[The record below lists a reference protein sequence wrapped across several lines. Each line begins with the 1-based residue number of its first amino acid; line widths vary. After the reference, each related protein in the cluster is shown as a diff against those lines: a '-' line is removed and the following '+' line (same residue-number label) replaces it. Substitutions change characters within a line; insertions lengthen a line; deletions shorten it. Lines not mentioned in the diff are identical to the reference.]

1 MFRRFSVN
9 FALFSMV
16 LDAILVAL
24 SLFLATLIRPSMSRL
39 PLIAYI
45 PYPLQIPAVLY
56 GLFPVTWV
64 AVFSLM
70 SVYDG
75 RRNLQLSDELGNL
88 TLGTILAGVS
98 QAGAL
103 YLSFRDVS
111 RFLYLVFLLISFV
124 FMVAWRLIYR
134 LTTQSRSLRKNH
146 LRQVLI
152 IGAGTVGRRLQ
163 EQVLKNPVL
172 GLTIAGFLDD
182 DPTKREHNPD
192 ICGTTS
198 DACRVVEE
206 KQIDDVVIA
215 LPLSAYQKINTLIKN
230 LHTQPVKLWVI
241 PGYFQMAL
249 HKAAVEE
256 FAGIPMLD
264 LRAPALNDY
273 QRLVKR
279 AFDLL
284 VTLLLMPAALLLMG
298 IIAIAIR
305 LEGEGKVLFKQERMG
320 ENGRL
325 FAMYKF
331 RTMVPDAE
339 TLRSQVEQ
347 QDGEGHIL
355 YKLPNDPRVTRV
367 GRFLRRT
374 SLDELPQLF
383 NILKGEMSLVGPRPE
398 LPYLADHY
406 EPWQRKRFAVP
417 QGLTGWWQ
425 INGRSDLPMH
435 LNTEYDLYYVQNYS
449 ILLDIEIIIKTLWV
463 VFKRKGAY

>member
-9 FALFSMV
+9 FALFSMA
-16 LDAILVAL
+16 LDAVLVAI
-24 SLFLATLIRPSMSRL
+24 SLFIATLIRPSLSSL
-39 PLIAYI
+39 PLIADI
-45 PYPLQIPAVLY
+45 PYPLYTPAVLY
-56 GLFPVTWV
+56 VLFPFAWV
-64 AVFSLM
+64 SVYSLM
-70 SVYDG
+70 SIYDG

-98 QAGAL
+98 LAGAL

-111 RFLYLVFLLISFV
+111 RFLFLVFLTFSFIFV
-124 FMVAWRLIYR
+124 IAWRLAYR
-134 LTTQSRSLRKNH
+134 LITESRSIRKNH
-146 LRQVLI
+146 LRNVLI
-152 IGAGTVGRRLQ
+152 IGAGTVGRELQ
-163 EQVLKNPVL
+163 DQILKNPVL
-172 GLTIAGFLDD
+172 GLKVSGFLDD
-182 DPTKREHNPD
+182 SPAKRQQHKD
-192 ICGTTS
+192 ICGKTS
-198 DACRVVEE
+198 DACQQVAE

-215 LPLSAYQKINTLIKN
+215 LPLSAHQKINDLIRE
-230 LHTQPVKLWVI
+230 LHSQPVKLWVI
-241 PGYFQMAL
+241 PDYFQMAL

-279 AFDLL
+279 AFDLSITFL
-284 VTLLLMPAALLLMG
+284 SMPAALLLMG
-298 IIAIAIR
+298 AIAIAIR
-305 LEGEGKVLFKQERMG
+305 LEKNGKILFKQERMG

-331 RTMVPDAE
+331 RTMVSNAE
-339 TLRSQVEQ
+339 ELRPQIERR
-347 QDGEGHIL
+347 DEEGHIIH
-355 YKLPNDPRVTRV
+355 KLPDDPRVTRF

-383 NILKGEMSLVGPRPE
+383 NILKGDMSLVGPRPE
-398 LPYLADHY
+398 LPYLVDLY

-449 ILLDIEIIIKTLWV
+449 IFLDIEILIKTLWV
-463 VFKRKGAY
+463 VFRRKGAF

>member
-16 LDAILVAL
+16 LDALLVVTSLLLATIIRPLLSDLPLVAFI
-24 SLFLATLIRPSMSRL
+24 S
-39 PLIAYI
+39 
-45 PYPLQIPAVLY
+45 YPLHIPGTLY
-56 GLFPVTWV
+56 VIFPTAWV
-64 AVFSLM
+64 AVYSLM

-75 RRNLQLSDELGNL
+75 RRNLQLSDELASL

-98 QAGAL
+98 LAGAL

-111 RFLYLVFLLISFV
+111 RFLFLMFLLICFL
-124 FMVAWRLIYR
+124 FMVAWRVAFR
-134 LTTQSRSLRKNH
+134 LVNQSRAARISHQRT
-146 LRQVLI
+146 VLI
-152 IGAGTVGRRLQ
+152 IGAGTTGRQLQ
-163 EQVLKNPVL
+163 NQILKNPVT
-172 GLTIAGFLDD
+172 GLKIAGFLDD
-182 DPTKREHNPD
+182 NPDKRHQNRD
-192 ICGTTS
+192 ICGTTA
-198 DACRVVEE
+198 DACRVLAE
-206 KQIDDVVIA
+206 KQVDDVVIA
-215 LPLSAYQKINTLIKN
+215 LPVSAHQKINNLIKDLYN
-230 LHTQPVKLWVI
+230 QPVKLWVI

-279 AFDLL
+279 AFDLTITIL
-284 VTLLLMPAALLLMG
+284 VLPLALLLMG
-298 IIAIAIR
+298 IIALLIR
-305 LEGEGKVLFKQERMG
+305 LEGGGKILFKQERLG

-331 RTMVPDAE
+331 RSMVPNAE
-339 TLRSQVEQ
+339 ELRSQVEKR
-347 QDGEGHIL
+347 DAKGHLIH
-355 YKLPNDPRVTRV
+355 KLPNDPRVTHL

-383 NILKGEMSLVGPRPE
+383 NILKGDMSWVGPRPE
-398 LPYLADHY
+398 LPYLVDLY
-406 EPWQRKRFAVP
+406 EPWQRKRFAIP

-449 ILLDIEIIIKTLWV
+449 IFLDIEILIKTFWV
-463 VFKRKGAY
+463 VFRRKGAF

>member
-1 MFRRFSVN
+1 MFRRFTVN
-9 FALFSMV
+9 FALFSMG
-16 LDAILVAL
+16 LDALLVAL
-24 SLFLATLIRPSMSRL
+24 SLYLATLTRPFLSSL
-39 PLIAYI
+39 PLVAYI
-45 PYPLQIPAVLY
+45 PSPLYTPAVLY
-56 GLFPVTWV
+56 VVFPLAWV

-88 TLGTILAGVS
+88 TLGTLLAGVS
-98 QAGAL
+98 LAGAL
-103 YLSFRDVS
+103 YFSFRDVS
-111 RFLYLVFLLISFV
+111 RFLFLVFFSISFI
-124 FMVAWRLIYR
+124 FMVAWRVSYR
-134 LTTQSRSLRKNH
+134 WITQYRSGRVSH
-146 LRQVLI
+146 PRTVLI
-152 IGAGTVGRRLQ
+152 VGAGTIGRQLQ
-163 EQVLKNPVL
+163 DQILKNPVA
-172 GLTIAGFLDD
+172 GLKIAGFLDD
-182 DPTKREHNPD
+182 NPLKRQQYKD
-192 ICGTTS
+192 ICGTTA
-198 DACRVVEE
+198 DTCQVIAD

-215 LPLSAYQKINTLIKN
+215 LPLSAHHKINTLIKD
-230 LHTQPVKLWVI
+230 LHNQPVKLWVI
-241 PGYFQMAL
+241 PDYFQMAL

-284 VTLLLMPAALLLMG
+284 ITVLGMPPSLLLMG
-298 IIAIAIR
+298 IIAIGIR
-305 LEGEGKVLFKQERMG
+305 LEGGGKVLFKQVRMG

-325 FAMYKF
+325 FSMYKF
-331 RTMVPDAE
+331 RSMVSNAE
-339 TLRSQVEQ
+339 ELRPQVEYA
-347 QDGEGHIL
+347 DADGHIL
-355 YKLPNDPRVTRV
+355 HKLPDDPRVTRV

-383 NILKGEMSLVGPRPE
+383 NVLKGDMSLVGPRPE
-398 LPYLADHY
+398 LPYLVDQY

-449 ILLDIEIIIKTLWV
+449 IFLDIEILIKTFWV
-463 VFKRKGAY
+463 VFRRKGAF